1 MKAMWSFR
9 SLCGAVLAGCLLA
22 GILSLCG
29 CTVLEDRDPCPCYL
43 EVDFSQVDKSIREW
57 QMWLF
62 SPEGTLLFKD
72 TVYRRSYSSP
82 YIVEVPRNSKVQ
94 CLLWG
99 NARGGTNLNESYSRY
114 TTLLHKGGVAADS
127 LYFST
132 DTIST
137 MGEESSLKVLPHKEF
152 ATVDICLQGWIG
164 VDFDASMELLCGA
177 QGFYVDRRFLRGE
190 VSSNMKLYDMGDYYT
205 QFRGRILRQPDPE
218 NIILSLLIRKRE
230 IDGSIGEVL
239 IDKDIPIGKYL
250 EENGYDMHT
259 PDMSDIVMDVDY
271 SYTNLVIKA
280 EDWEATYSLNE
291 EI

>member
-1 MKAMWSFR
+1 MWSSR
-9 SLCGAVLAGCLLA
+9 ITVGIMLAGSLLA
-22 GILSLCG
+22 GIISLPG

-62 SPEGTLLFKD
+62 SPSGELLFKD

-82 YIVEVPRNSKVQ
+82 YVVEVPRNTGVQ

-99 NARGGTNLNESYSRY
+99 NARSGTSLNESFSLY
-114 TTLLHKGGVAADS
+114 TSLQHLPGLPADS
-127 LYFST
+127 LFFST

-137 MGEESSLKVLPHKEF
+137 MGEESSLKVVPHKEF

-164 VDFDASMELLCGA
+164 VDFDASMELVCGT
-177 QGFYVDRRFLRGE
+177 QGFYVDRRFLAGN
-190 VSSNMKLYDMGDYYT
+190 VSSNMKLFDMGDYYT
-205 QFRGRILRQPDPE
+205 QFRGRILRQPDTE
-218 NIILSLLIRKRE
+218 NIILSLLIKKRE
-230 IDGSIGEVL
+230 IDGSIGETL

-259 PDMSDIVMDVDY
+259 PQMSDIVMDVDY
-271 SYTNLVIKA
+271 SYTSLVIKA

>member
-1 MKAMWSFR
+1 M
-9 SLCGAVLAGCLLA
+9 LAGSLLA
-22 GILSLCG
+22 GIISLPG

-62 SPEGTLLFKD
+62 SPSGELLFKD

-82 YIVEVPRNSKVQ
+82 YVVEVPRNTGVQ

-99 NARGGTNLNESYSRY
+99 NARGGTSLNESFSLY
-114 TTLLHKGGVAADS
+114 TSLQHLPGLPADS
-127 LYFST
+127 LFFST

-137 MGEESSLKVLPHKEF
+137 MGEESSLKVVPHKEF

-164 VDFDASMELLCGA
+164 VDFDASMELVCGT
-177 QGFYVDRRFLRGE
+177 QGFYVDRRFLAGN
-190 VSSNMKLYDMGDYYT
+190 VSSNMKLFDMGDYYT
-205 QFRGRILRQPDPE
+205 QFRGRILRQPDTE
-218 NIILSLLIRKRE
+218 NIILSLLIKKRE
-230 IDGSIGEVL
+230 IDGSIGETL

-259 PDMSDIVMDVDY
+259 LHMSDIVMDVDY
-271 SYTNLVIKA
+271 SYTSLVIKA